1 MAERSQEQSQNSE
14 QKNKEELLTEA
25 DELVKQL
32 AKNLPS
38 RVNRESIS
46 NTSKTALKAHVIRA
60 SLFHRI
66 TELAEVAI
74 DLYRQNRLIAAF
86 VITRSSF
93 ETAALAHHT
102 YKHIEKVVETGKIGD
117 IDETLM
123 KVLFGERLPES
134 ECKAVN
140 ILTAIN
146 KLDKE
151 APGAR
156 DLYDGLCEFAHPNWS
171 GAVGAYAKDDQ
182 GLFTLDFDQKHENI
196 PQEAGLE
203 ALTAALETFNYS
215 ESAISNILPA
225 FTKLHEESGE
235 NSN

>member
-1 MAERSQEQSQNSE
+1 M
-14 QKNKEELLTEA
+14 NKEITTRQELLKEA
-25 DELVKQL
+25 EELQKQL

-38 RVNRESIS
+38 RVSRESIS
-46 NTSKTALKAHVIRA
+46 NTSKTALKVHVIRA

-74 DLYRQNRLIAAF
+74 DLYRQDRLIAAF
-86 VITRSSF
+86 IITRSAF
-93 ETAALAHHT
+93 ETAALTHHT

-123 KVLFGERLPES
+123 KVLLGERLPES
-134 ECKAVN
+134 ECEAVN

-151 APGAR
+151 IPGMR
-156 DLYDGLCEFAHPNWS
+156 NLYNGLCEFAHPNWS
-171 GAVGAYAKDDQ
+171 GAMGAYAKDDQ
-182 GLFTLDFDQKHENI
+182 GPFTLDFDQKHENI
-196 PQEAGLE
+196 PPEAGLQ
-203 ALTAALETFNYS
+203 ALIAALETFKHS
-215 ESAISNILPA
+215 ESNMSSILPA

-235 NSN
+235 DAN